1 MTRKE
6 TIDRLGAGE
15 KLYTRSLI
23 GKAYD
28 CGMEEG
34 TAQGY
39 SSGVQD
45 ANRYASTYMVSCAC
59 LALRDVY
66 GFGEGRM
73 QRFAAAFRERLLNV
87 LDAEEAIREVAER
100 FHIVFE
106 DEIFSEE

>member
-15 KLYTRSLI
+15 KIYTRSLI

-45 ANRYASTYMVSCAC
+45 ANRYASMYMVSAP
-59 LALRDVY
+59 ALPYATCTASVK
-66 GFGEGRM
+66 
-73 QRFAAAFRERLLNV
+73 NV
-87 LDAEEAIREVAER
+87 CRGLPQ
-100 FHIVFE
+100 H
-106 DEIFSEE
+106 SEKGS